1 MDRQRRLRRVST
13 KQSNGEGSKRAIL
26 YARVSTEE
34 QAKKGYSLAQQLE
47 ALREYAAR
55 EGYEILEEVVD
66 PGQSGASLERPGMDR
81 VRDLVAAGGVYVVL
95 AQDRDRFVREPAY
108 HYLLRREFEEHGTK
122 IRALNDRGDD
132 TPEGELTDGIL
143 DQLAKYEK
151 AKIAERTRRGKLR
164 KAREGRVICGATPT
178 YGFHYNETRDG
189 LLINEPEMRVVEK
202 IFDLAA
208 NGVAVRAI
216 QTRLYTE
223 GIPAPK
229 GGSLWDD
236 RVLRRLI
243 ANDVYR
249 PHSFEE
255 IAAFVTSE
263 VAARLA
269 STKEYGIQWFN
280 RKKANVHTITEP
292 DGNGG
297 RRYRKRHYVKLRPR
311 EEWIAVPVPAHLPR
325 DLVDR
330 ARSALENSKGCERKG
345 LTRGWELRGILRCS
359 CGSGMGTQ
367 TSRSKGGPSY
377 HYYTCVRRRKLGKIC
392 TCTQKSL
399 VAIDAEAT
407 VWSFISE
414 VLQDPKKISAGME
427 TLIEQERATGPPD
440 TAKEAKA
447 WQQKIAACVHKRSA
461 YQDQQAA
468 GLTTLEELG
477 SRLQEVDD
485 ARRLAQAELEALTRR
500 QEHIEQLEQDRESLL
515 KSMAEIVPDA
525 LGDLTPQERNKI
537 YRMLRLEVA
546 PFEEGYEVSGAL
558 CSSGLTSPLG
568 RRKESG
574 PHRDV

>member
-1 MDRQRRLRRVST
+1 MPNT
-13 KQSNGEGSKRAIL
+13 NGHGPQLAIL
-26 YARVSTEE
+26 YARVSTDE
-34 QAKKGYSLAQQLE
+34 QARSGFSLAQQLE

-55 EGYEILEEVVD
+55 EGYEILEEVSD

-81 VRDLVAAGGVYVVL
+81 VRDLVAAGSVSVVL
-95 AQDRDRFVREPAY
+95 AQDRDRFAREPAY

-132 TPEGELTDGIL
+132 SPEGELTDGIL

-178 YGFHYNETRDG
+178 YGFRYNETRDG
-189 LLINEPEMRVVEK
+189 LLIHEPEMVVVEK
-202 IFDLAA
+202 IFRL
-208 NGVAVRAI
+208 VADDVPVRAV
-216 QTRLYTE
+216 QARLYTE

-229 GGSLWDD
+229 GGPLWDD

-243 ANDVYR
+243 TNDVYR
-249 PHSFEE
+249 PHGFEE
-255 IAAFVTSE
+255 IADLVTPE
-263 VAARLA
+263 VAARLDP
-269 STKEYGIQWFN
+269 TNEYGIQWFN
-280 RKKANVHTITEP
+280 RKKASVHTITEP

-297 RRYRKRHYVKLRPR
+297 RRYRKRNLVKLRPK
-311 EEWIAVPVPAHLPR
+311 EEWIAVPIPAHLPR

-330 ARSALENSKGCERKG
+330 AKSALENSKGYERKG
-345 LTRGWELRGILRCS
+345 LTRGWELRGILHCP

-377 HYYTCVRRRKLGKIC
+377 HYYTCVRRRKLGKIW

-407 VWSFISE
+407 VWSFISDL
-414 VLQDPKKISAGME
+414 LQDPKKISTGMN
-427 TLIEQERATGPPD
+427 TLIAQERVTGPED
-440 TAKEAKA
+440 AAKEAKV
-447 WQQKIAACVHKRSA
+447 WKQKIAECAHKRSA

-468 GLTTLEELG
+468 GLMTLEELG
-477 SRLQEVDD
+477 SKLQELDD
-485 ARRLAQAELEALTRR
+485 VRRLAQAELEALMRR
-500 QEHIEQLEQDRESLL
+500 QEHIEELEKDREALL

-525 LGDLTPQERNKI
+525 LEDLTSQERNKI

-546 PFEEGYEVSGAL
+546 PVEEGYEVSGAF
-558 CSSGLTSPLG
+558 CSSGLTCPLG
-568 RRKESG
+568 RRK
-574 PHRDV
+574 